1 MQNKWSSPMRI
12 YHWLNSLI
20 VTLLLITVV
29 LRKTVLDKYL
39 VNKKIQG
46 FLSNN
51 SIEIDKDLT
60 MKLAK
65 QIRSEMWEWHYVF
78 GFILAALII
87 IRIALFFTKSG
98 KSVITDAFSFMTK
111 KKKPNYWI
119 KLLYLAVYLSIF
131 IISTTGV
138 LMYFYKDFGWSHD
151 TKEFLESIHV
161 AVMNIIIYFIPM
173 HIIGIVLA
181 ENEDES
187 GITSDMINGGKID

>member
-119 KLLYLAVYLSIF
+119 KL
-131 IISTTGV
+131 
-138 LMYFYKDFGWSHD
+138 
-151 TKEFLESIHV
+151 
-161 AVMNIIIYFIPM
+161 
-173 HIIGIVLA
+173 
-181 ENEDES
+181 
-187 GITSDMINGGKID
+187 